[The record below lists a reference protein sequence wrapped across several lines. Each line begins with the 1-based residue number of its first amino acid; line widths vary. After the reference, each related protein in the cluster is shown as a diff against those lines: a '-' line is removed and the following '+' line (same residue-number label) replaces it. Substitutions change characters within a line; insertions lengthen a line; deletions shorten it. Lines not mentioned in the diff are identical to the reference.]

1 MTTTTPVSSRVVL
14 VTGASSGI
22 GAAIARSLLEA
33 GATVHGAARRGD
45 LVAEVLGAEALQAR
59 RAVAHA
65 VDLADPAQVDALC
78 DELEEDP
85 PDIVVCAAGTNITD
99 RRFGQ
104 LTQESW
110 ETVRTLNLDSVVH
123 LLRRT
128 VPAMRGRGGDV
139 VLIASVSGQW
149 PDHAG
154 PAYAASKAALVAL
167 GRGISRDEH
176 AHGVRVTSVL
186 PGLVD
191 TPLLDRRPAPP
202 PPAIRRWCLA
212 PEDVATAVRATIA
225 LPPRA
230 HIPELTVVATRMQSM
245 GGTQVASPE
254 LPEGLERRSPE
265 RFEPMEAPDA

>member
-1 MTTTTPVSSRVVL
+1 MQGTLNGRTAL

-22 GAAIARSLLEA
+22 GAGIARALLEA
-33 GATVHGAARRGD
+33 GATVHGVARRGG
-45 LVAEVLGAEALQAR
+45 LVAEVLGAEALDAGL
-59 RAVAHA
+59 AAAHA
-65 VDLADPAQVDALC
+65 VDLADPAQLDALC
-78 DELEEDP
+78 DDLGADP

-99 RRFGQ
+99 RRFDQ
-104 LTQESW
+104 LTQQSW
-110 ETVRTLNLDSVVH
+110 VSVRSLNLDSVVH

-139 VLIASVSGQW
+139 VLIASVSAQW

-191 TPLLDRRPAPP
+191 TPLVDRRPAPP
-202 PPAIRRWCLA
+202 PPELRRWCLR
-212 PEDVATAVRATIA
+212 PEDVAAAVLAA
-225 LPPRA
+225 VGLPPRA
-230 HIPELTVVATRMQSM
+230 HIPEMTVVATRLQSM
-245 GGTQVASPE
+245 GGTQTGSPE
-254 LPEGLERRSPE
+254 LPDGLEHRSPD
-265 RFEPMEAPDA
+265 RLEPKEATDA